1 MGHRDIV
8 SREKRSEMMRKVRQR
23 ATPLERAVAAIVT
36 KLGYRYR
43 LNHRGLPGSPDLSNQ
58 THGWAIFVNGCF
70 WHGHKNCVKTKS
82 DSGPRV
88 PRRNRRFWTNKILDN
103 RRRDAR
109 KCRELRALGFRVLIV
124 WECQLREP
132 GKLERRLARAL
143 AAGKVA
149 RGSR

>member
-23 ATPLERAVAAIVT
+23 ATPLERTVAAIVT
-36 KLGYRYR
+36 RLGYRYR

-58 THGWAIFVNGCF
+58 TRGWAIFVNGCF

-88 PRRNRRFWTNKILDN
+88 PRRNRRFWTKKILDN

-124 WECQLREP
+124 WECQLRESW
-132 GKLERRLARAL
+132 KLERRLARAL
-143 AAGKVA
+143 EGN
-149 RGSR
+149 